1 MTTPEVTDH
10 NTDTPALESP
20 RPFEIG
26 ITMAGAVSAG
36 AYTAGVIDFLIEA
49 LDAWQD
55 AKDAGEDVPPHEV
68 KLKVLTGAS
77 AGSIVAAIM
86 AVCLPYRFPH
96 QRHDSPL
103 PADDALTGNPLY
115 DTWVQQIDI
124 HQLLTTHDLD
134 NDKPVSSLLDSTCL
148 TTLADSLLD
157 YRPPASAS
165 LLSMTIQRKYVADQ
179 LPILLTVNNLRGVP
193 YKVSMKGDGH
203 TRHDMTLHAHHVAFS
218 LNSPP
223 GNQAPF
229 IPAATVLN
237 YPNHHAADNW
247 KALGKAAL
255 ASSAFPLGLAP
266 REITQPLRV
275 FNETA
280 FTRPGALY
288 TWPDGQE
295 PPGIPSLYTAS
306 EQIKLQPCWPVPMP
320 DAVSMLCVDGGT
332 LNNEPFELARRVLA
346 GPNNR
351 NPRDGQTANRAVL
364 MIDPFPDET
373 DFTKNDKDTGLL
385 ETLKAL
391 LAAGTNNARF
401 KPDEIAL
408 ALDETIYSR
417 FIMTPSRCD
426 TNKAPKTPALAS
438 GALDGFAGFLNKD
451 FRRHDYLL
459 GRRNC
464 QRFLENHFS
473 LPEANNLFDAWTC
486 KQRTAYLNKGELP
499 IIPLVQRLRGTEHG
513 GQDEPLPTWPKRSF
527 DEARLKRQIEQRL
540 GLLVPRLL
548 EKKSLGWRS
557 LGWMAVHFLSA
568 AHRILF

>member
-1 MTTPEVTDH
+1 M
-10 NTDTPALESP
+10 
-20 RPFEIG
+20 
-26 ITMAGAVSAG
+26 
-36 AYTAGVIDFLIEA
+36 
-49 LDAWQD
+49 
-55 AKDAGEDVPPHEV
+55 
-68 KLKVLTGAS
+68 
-77 AGSIVAAIM
+77 
-86 AVCLPYRFPH
+86 
-96 QRHDSPL
+96 
-103 PADDALTGNPLY
+103 
-115 DTWVQQIDI
+115 
-124 HQLLTTHDLD
+124 
-134 NDKPVSSLLDSTCL
+134 
-148 TTLADSLLD
+148 
-157 YRPPASAS
+157 
-165 LLSMTIQRKYVADQ
+165 
-179 LPILLTVNNLRGVP
+179 
-193 YKVSMKGDGH
+193 
-203 TRHDMTLHAHHVAFS
+203 
-218 LNSPP
+218 
-223 GNQAPF
+223 
-229 IPAATVLN
+229 LN

-247 KALGKAAL
+247 KALGIAAL

-320 DAVSMLCVDGGT
+320 DTVSMLCVDGGT

-499 IIPLVQRLRGTEHG
+499 IIPLVPRLRGTEHG

-540 GLLVPRLL
+540 VLLVPRLL
-548 EKKSLGWRS
+548 EKKSFQRRIFGWV
-557 LGWMAVHFLSA
+557 AVHLLKRCASKDA
-568 AHRILF
+568 IENIKKSIDKN